1 MNKCE
6 EERKK
11 KEYTMRQ
18 MGKNMRATWLCVGS
32 VSGGKR
38 MRIPL
43 N

>member
-1 MNKCE
+1 MWFAYKK
-6 EERKK
+6 KK
-11 KEYTMRQ
+11 KEYTKRPMR
-18 MGKNMRATWLCVGS
+18 KNMRATWLCVGY